1 MLKLKNIIIY
11 IAILVLITQAPLASF
26 AELKLL
32 EEEQIDLETKSSSQS
47 NDSAFLSLK
56 QALDIALKNNH
67 HVRSA
72 LATLPV
78 EKANLIIAKY
88 RPNPY
93 IGSDVEA
100 ATGGSLHPADLGI
113 ELELGRKRHWR
124 IQVAKEKISKK
135 ELEIRKVLWEV
146 HAEVHIA
153 YASLSVMQELL
164 DFAKKRTQFYN
175 SLAEVAQKRLKA
187 GDISELEYA
196 QAKMQL
202 LKSENAESIFEGEL
216 RKAKVE
222 FNHLLGRDP
231 KESISLDN
239 AETLKPNID
248 LHDHPKL
255 KEIIDNALEKRLEI
269 AILEKDYGIKKA
281 EIKKAKWERLPN
293 LAIEAGA
300 TKPSLGSGSW
310 GPYFAAMAEI
320 PVFNRK
326 QGEIKK
332 AESEVKFLEKEED
345 RIKHDIQI
353 EVANSYEFLEVAEE
367 QIHRF
372 KEKLLGESKN
382 ILEMIQRGYKK
393 GKLSFSEVLI
403 AEQQDREVRQSYLES
418 LLKYRVTLASLEH
431 AVGEPLYDFG
441 EKL

>member
-1 MLKLKNIIIY
+1 MEIQLKKYFSLFLIVIFIFSRLQLSASAESNI
-11 IAILVLITQAPLASF
+11 LTLQ
-26 AELKLL
+26 E
-32 EEEQIDLETKSSSQS
+32 
-47 NDSAFLSLK
+47 
-56 QALDIALKNNH
+56 ALDIATKNNH
-67 HVRSA
+67 HIKSA
-72 LATLPV
+72 SAQLPI

-93 IGSDVEA
+93 ITSDVEA

-124 IQVAKEKISKK
+124 VQAAKEKISKK
-135 ELEIRKVLWEV
+135 ELEIRKVLWET

-164 DFAKKRTQFYN
+164 KFAKERTKFYD
-175 SLAEVAQKRLKA
+175 SLVEIAQKRLKA

-202 LKSENAESIFEGEL
+202 LKAENTLSLFEGKL
-216 RKAKVE
+216 RKARVD
-222 FNHLLGRDP
+222 FNHLIGRDP
-231 KESISLDN
+231 FEEVVLQK
-239 AETLKPNID
+239 AEKLKPQIK

-255 KEIIDNALEKRLEI
+255 KEIVANALEKRLEI

-293 LAIEAGA
+293 LAIGAGA
-300 TKPSLGSGSW
+300 TKPSLGNGPW
-310 GPYFAAMAEI
+310 GPYFVAMTEI

-332 AESEVKFLEKEED
+332 AELEVKFLEKEED

-353 EVANSYEFLEVAEE
+353 EVANAFELLEVTEE
-367 QIHRF
+367 QLHRF
-372 KEKLLGESKN
+372 EEKLLEESKN
-382 ILEMIQRGYKK
+382 ILEMIQKGYKE
-393 GKLSFSEVLI
+393 GKLSFTDVLI
-403 AEQQDREVRQSYLES
+403 AEQQDREIRQSYFES
-418 LLKYRVTLASLEH
+418 LLSFRVNLANLEY

>member
-1 MLKLKNIIIY
+1 MIIKNKVFVVF
-11 IAILVLITQAPLASF
+11 LLLSLISLPAF
-26 AELKLL
+26 C
-32 EEEQIDLETKSSSQS
+32 ETSSPSTK
-47 NDSAFLSLK
+47 LSLK
-56 QALDIALKNNH
+56 QALDIALENNH
-67 HVRSA
+67 HVKSA
-72 LATLPV
+72 VASLPI
-78 EKANLIIAKY
+78 EEASLIIAKY

-93 IGSDVEA
+93 ISPNSEVVK
-100 ATGGSLHPADLGI
+100 GGSLHPLDLGI

-135 ELEIRKVLWEV
+135 ELEIRKVLWET
-146 HAEVHIA
+146 HTEVHIA

-164 DFAKKRTQFYN
+164 DFAKERTQFYK

-231 KESISLDN
+231 KEEVLLTN
-239 AETLKPNID
+239 AEELKPNTD

-255 KEIIDNALEKRLEI
+255 KAIIDNALEKRLEI
-269 AILEKDYGIKKA
+269 AILEKDYGIKRA

-293 LAIEAGA
+293 LAIETGA
-300 TKPSLGSGSW
+300 TKPSIGDNIW
-310 GPYFAAMAEI
+310 GPYFAAMIEI

-372 KEKLLGESKN
+372 KEKLLGESQN

-418 LLKYRVTLASLEH
+418 LLQYRVTLASLEH